1 MLVKLRTIPEGFPAL
16 VAAERSFPGVP
27 IPDMVLERSLLRER
41 QLAERA
47 AVLPGAAVRFQ
58 VPIQRRRAA
67 KQLATLLTDELAQLR
82 MGAPTMLEEKR
93 FLCELLATRFA
104 RKRLTGLLVRMLI
117 RTMLVEHGAIPEGFA
132 AIGAHERLFTGV
144 SVPDVIIEGSLLRK
158 RFVAKVARM
167 LARLVVR
174 VPMSVEVGK
183 VFVNF
188 ATLKAR
194 ELFSLLV
201 DASHVLL
208 EQ

>member
-1 MLVKLRTIPEGFPAL
+1 MFVKLRTIPEGFPAL

-58 VPIQRRRAA
+58 VPIQRRGAA
-67 KQLATLLTDELAQLR
+67 KQLAAPLTDELAQLR
-82 MGAPTMLEEKR
+82 MRAATMLEQKR
-93 FLCELLATRFA
+93 FLRELLATRFA

-117 RTMLVEHGAIPEGFA
+117 RTMLVERGAVLEGFA

-144 SVPDVIIEGSLLRK
+144 PVPDVIIEGSLLRK

-174 VPMSVEVGK
+174 IPMPVEIGK
-183 VFVNF
+183 VFVNL

>member
-1 MLVKLRTIPEGFPAL
+1 MLVKLRTVPEGFPAL

-27 IPDMVLERSLLRER
+27 IPDMVLERGLLRER

-47 AVLPGAAVRFQ
+47 AVPPGVAVRFQ

-67 KQLATLLTDELAQLR
+67 KQLAALRTDELAQ
-82 MGAPTMLEEKR
+82 MGAPTMLEQKR
-93 FLCELLATRFA
+93 FLRELLATRFA

-144 SVPDVIIEGSLLRK
+144 PVPDVIIEGSLLRK
-158 RFVAKVARM
+158 GFITKRARM

-174 VPMSVEVGK
+174 IPMPVEIGK
-183 VFVNF
+183 VFVNL